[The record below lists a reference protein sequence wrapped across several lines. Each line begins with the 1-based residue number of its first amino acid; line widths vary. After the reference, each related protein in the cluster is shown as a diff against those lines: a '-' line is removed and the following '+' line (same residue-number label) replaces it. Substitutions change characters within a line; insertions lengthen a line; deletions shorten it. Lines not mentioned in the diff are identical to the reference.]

1 VPGLQR
7 PGLAGRRSPTGPG
20 APGGRLRSQQ
30 HAGGPG
36 EQSAAKA
43 LGPASVLAAW
53 GGAGA
58 CDRWRPSA
66 AGAGRAQGG
75 GRGGGRVSAPPPAP
89 AGTLAAAGDSRG
101 GMAEAG
107 GAGSPALPPAPP
119 HGSPRTLA
127 TAAGSSASCGPAT
140 AVAAAG
146 TAEGPGGGGSAR
158 IAVKKAQLRSAPRA
172 KKLEKL
178 GVYSACK
185 VPAGMS
191 TIAGSRAGSDPPSP
205 PPPTPSFPPAP
216 RKCCVLCARS
226 AAAACTAS
234 HWDRGRGSSRSAGVP
249 LLGRMSL
256 GFGALGTGAFSA
268 L

>member
-1 VPGLQR
+1 MQK
-7 PGLAGRRSPTGPG
+7 
-20 APGGRLRSQQ
+20 

-36 EQSAAKA
+36 KQSAVRA
-43 LGPASVLAAW
+43 LGPASVLASR

-75 GRGGGRVSAPPPAP
+75 GRGGRVSAPPPAP

-107 GAGSPALPPAPP
+107 GVGPPALPPAPP

-185 VPAGMS
+185 VPAGKN
-191 TIAGSRAGSDPPSP
+191 TIAGSRAGRDPPP
-205 PPPTPSFPPAP
+205 LPHRTPSFPPAP
-216 RKCCVLCARS
+216 RKCYILYARS
-226 AAAACTAS
+226 AAAARTAS
-234 HWDRGRGSSRSAGVP
+234 HWGRGRGSSRSGCVL

-256 GFGALGTGAFSA
+256 GFRALGVLWGFSS

>member
-1 VPGLQR
+1 MPGLQR

-20 APGGRLRSQQ
+20 APGGRLRLQQ

-36 EQSAAKA
+36 EQSAVRA
-43 LGPASVLAAW
+43 LGPASVLASR

-75 GRGGGRVSAPPPAP
+75 GRGGRVSAPPPAP

-107 GAGSPALPPAPP
+107 GVGPPALPPAPP

-185 VPAGMS
+185 VPAGKN
-191 TIAGSRAGSDPPSP
+191 TIAGSRAGRDPHPSP
-205 PPPTPSFPPAP
+205 TALPAS
-216 RKCCVLCARS
+216 RR
-226 AAAACTAS
+226 
-234 HWDRGRGSSRSAGVP
+234 HRGSATFSTRALPLRLAQRLTGAGVGGH
-249 LLGRMSL
+249 LELAVFFFWEG
-256 GFGALGTGAFSA
+256 
-268 L
+268 